1 MGRVEKQ
8 SHCFTDSAIPIPRT
22 DKEKLEDALVTVS
35 DLVSAI
41 QQASTQAG
49 SQLRHPQPDGS
60 WSCGFI

>member
-8 SHCFTDSAIPIPRT
+8 SHCFTDSAIPVPRMH
-22 DKEKLEDALVTVS
+22 KEKLEDVTVTVS

-41 QQASTQAG
+41 QQTSTQAG
-49 SQLRHPQPDGS
+49 SQVRHPQPDGS